1 MEDKNYKTALN
12 VFIKSIQAGTRY
24 HEYSLEVG
32 KTPKVLLNLGVP
44 DLPITIG
51 VKVIDKC
58 YFEHGVPE
66 ATLGRLY
73 ELIENL
79 TSVYKSD
86 SPHLDHNQISAI
98 VLITTETKNGN
109 PLLIAVHT
117 NKTVGRR
124 QVNQICSVYDK
135 KKEVIQKWRDKG
147 LVLWDKPGWSSTINT
162 VTVVKP
168 VVITKKKK
176 NFVKK

>member
-12 VFIKSIQAGTRY
+12 VFIKSIQTGTKF
-24 HEYSLEVG
+24 HEYELEVG
-32 KTPKVLLNLGVP
+32 KTPEVLLNLGVP
-44 DLPITIG
+44 DLPMIIG

-73 ELIENL
+73 DLIANP
-79 TSVYKSD
+79 TSIYKSD
-86 SPHLDHNQISAI
+86 SPHLDHSQVNAI
-98 VLITTETKNGN
+98 VVVTVETKNGN
-109 PLLIAVHT
+109 PLLIAVHI

-135 KKEVIQKWRDKG
+135 KKEVVEKWRDKG
-147 LVLWDKPGWSSTINT
+147 LVLWDKPGFSSTVS
-162 VTVVKP
+162 VTLTTQPIVT
-168 VVITKKKK
+168 TKKKK
-176 NFVKK
+176 QLIKD